1 MYTVTA
7 MIESFLRRLSYAE
20 VTFARIGKHRGH
32 ELARRE
38 LGRDRGG
45 REGGGPRRD
54 SDQEPLLASQPSGP
68 RQRVLVTDLDDPVD
82 DLAVE
87 HARNERRADAL
98 DGVGA
103 RLAAGQHGRARRLH
117 GDHLHTGHLLLEDL
131 THTGQRPAR
140 ADAGHDG
147 EPDARIAAGG
157 STSVPPGFS
166 APPRSASSTM
176 ATAMRSLTLPPGFND
191 STFAITVAPPGCG
204 RRLRRTMGVCPM
216 SSRTLAAIGGRPTA
230 GASSDVVHR
239 TGGALALAHAFGQLA
254 EREPVDHAR
263 HGLGDLVPQL
273 HQVLTITAA
282 PAITSGF
289 ERATG
294 ALDGTK
300 DGAHGDRFRRTSQ
313 MVTPGGPPFRGEQPR
328 ALERE
333 QHLFQVALGDGLPRR
348 DLLDGDETTSV
359 VQGQVEHRLDR
370 VLALGRDPHAASG
383 RHTSRPSASR
393 RAASRAK

>member
-1 MYTVTA
+1 MASPMPV
-7 MIESFLRRLSYAE
+7 L
-20 VTFARIGKHRGH
+20 
-32 ELARRE
+32 
-38 LGRDRGG
+38 
-45 REGGGPRRD
+45 
-54 SDQEPLLASQPSGP
+54 PL
-68 RQRVLVTDLDDPVD
+68 V
-82 DLAVE
+82 
-87 HARNERRADAL
+87 
-98 DGVGA
+98 
-103 RLAAGQHGRARRLH
+103 
-117 GDHLHTGHLLLEDL
+117 
-131 THTGQRPAR
+131 
-140 ADAGHDG
+140 
-147 EPDARIAAGG
+147 G

-300 DGAHGDRFRRTSQ
+300 DGAHGDRFRRTMQ
-313 MVTPGGPPFRGEQPR
+313 LVTPGGPPFRGEQPR

-370 VLALGRDPHAASG
+370 VLALGRSEE
-383 RHTSRPSASR
+383 HTSELQSLTNLVCRLLLEKKKKKNTTNNKLIKNTPDIR
-393 RAASRAK
+393 TH